1 MKAATRVGMYS
12 ASSSLQR
19 FRTCCL
25 PSALRFFSVSWRGT
39 LVLPPLASHPS
50 TARKGWSPPA
60 RGMADNNP
68 AVNSLADNSEAER
81 DMQKFAKEVGG
92 STQEKPM
99 RKKKGGAVEEVKVTL
114 DEMKKLRSAGIRGF
128 ENVPPWVFTKEQL
141 LQQEWKTR
149 DEKRPKHL
157 KERMEK
163 ISSGPKLD
171 WTTFFQKRKVSM
183 RGVNDLMIALNRRK
197 DFKTTVS
204 VFEKMGE
211 QGLERDQHSYTTV
224 LYACKGLGLLD
235 KAMEIFETMRHSGQK
250 MSSPAPYNQMI
261 HILMKAG
268 KLEQAMCI
276 IDVLKADGLKPDK
289 ITYSNML
296 YAACYGNEYERP
308 FQIVREMRDN
318 SISLDQIC
326 YNNLLRACARFGA
339 GWKALDLIDEM
350 KEFKIKVDLISYNLA
365 IKALCEGNL
374 IDKAVDLYRWLL
386 TNQELGIAGMMP
398 DIQTNTII
406 LQYYASLGDVEKAEA
421 MFDNMVTQ
429 QGIKPDARCLLSL
442 MNARTVKAYKSAD
455 LQERRTLMRDAKAI
469 MQGMQTSLV
478 LNQMDKRHMYQ
489 EYVKIACST
498 LEIDSVKSIL
508 EEMEREQLVPS
519 GKTFSALL
527 NMCECAGDGDHAIYF
542 LSQMMVK
549 GMKPCAAFHT
559 RAAIALVRGNQID
572 RALKFLEKSYKE
584 GVMVDECAEWLHL
597 PKAVGTV
604 WIPPDKF
611 SGGDINDKLDFEE
624 NLQKLKEKYNKKGT
638 AMKK

>member
-1 MKAATRVGMYS
+1 
-12 ASSSLQR
+12 
-19 FRTCCL
+19 
-25 PSALRFFSVSWRGT
+25 
-39 LVLPPLASHPS
+39 
-50 TARKGWSPPA
+50 
-60 RGMADNNP
+60 MADNNP

-296 YAACYGNEYERP
+296 YAACYGNEYEPP
-308 FQIVREMRDN
+308 F
-318 SISLDQIC
+318 
-326 YNNLLRACARFGA
+326 
-339 GWKALDLIDEM
+339 
-350 KEFKIKVDLISYNLA
+350 
-365 IKALCEGNL
+365 
-374 IDKAVDLYRWLL
+374 
-386 TNQELGIAGMMP
+386 
-398 DIQTNTII
+398 
-406 LQYYASLGDVEKAEA
+406 
-421 MFDNMVTQ
+421 
-429 QGIKPDARCLLSL
+429 
-442 MNARTVKAYKSAD
+442 
-455 LQERRTLMRDAKAI
+455 
-469 MQGMQTSLV
+469 
-478 LNQMDKRHMYQ
+478 
-489 EYVKIACST
+489 
-498 LEIDSVKSIL
+498 
-508 EEMEREQLVPS
+508 
-519 GKTFSALL
+519 
-527 NMCECAGDGDHAIYF
+527 
-542 LSQMMVK
+542 
-549 GMKPCAAFHT
+549 
-559 RAAIALVRGNQID
+559 
-572 RALKFLEKSYKE
+572 
-584 GVMVDECAEWLHL
+584 
-597 PKAVGTV
+597 
-604 WIPPDKF
+604 
-611 SGGDINDKLDFEE
+611 
-624 NLQKLKEKYNKKGT
+624 
-638 AMKK
+638 